1 MLMRRVIKILQE
13 DLGENHATTRLAH
26 ANLEKIAGKVRD
38 EGYPMHSIARIER
51 EGPKKLLAI
60 DGGGIRG
67 VLALEVL
74 QKIEDLLKAKSGRT
88 DFVLADYFDYIA
100 GTSTGGI
107 IAAGL
112 SIGMPV
118 KDILAFYQEAGA
130 QMFVKAHLLR
140 RLRYKFE
147 DEPLATKLKNVFG
160 TDTALGSDKL
170 QTLLLLV
177 MRNATTD
184 SPWPISNN
192 PYAKYNDRGRPDCN
206 LNFPLWQLVR
216 ASTAAP
222 TYFPPEVIV
231 LPGIQPA
238 GEREFVFVDGGV
250 TMYNNPAFQMFL
262 MATLDRYWAAK
273 PEARWRPGADRMLIV
288 SVGTGTSPDARQGLN
303 PDQMNLLFN
312 ANAIPAALMFAA
324 LNEQDLLCRIFGDC
338 RAGDLMDR
346 EVGDLVGS
354 AGPLENGQKLFTYLR
369 YNAEL
374 TREGLDAL
382 GCPGIEPETVQQMD
396 SIDGIPDLRKA
407 GKKVAETK
415 VLEGHFDGFTPS

>member
-1 MLMRRVIKILQE
+1 MSLME
-13 DLGENHATTRLAH
+13 
-26 ANLEKIAGKVRD
+26 
-38 EGYPMHSIARIER
+38 RIER
-51 EGPKKLLAI
+51 EGPKKLLAV

-74 QKIEDLLKAKSGRT
+74 QGIEDLLRAKSGRP
-88 DFVLADYFDYIA
+88 DFRLADYFDYIA

-112 SIGMPV
+112 SMGMSV
-118 KDILAFYQEAGA
+118 GEILKFYQEAGA
-130 QMFVKAHLLR
+130 QMFVKANLLR

-147 DEPLATKLKNVFG
+147 DEPLAEKLREVFAS
-160 TDTALGSDKL
+160 DTTLGSEKL

-192 PYAKYNDRGRPDCN
+192 PYARYNGRTRDDCN
-206 LNFPLWQLVR
+206 LDLPLWQLVR

-222 TYFPPEVIV
+222 TFFPPEVIV
-231 LPGIQPA
+231 LSPGTA
-238 GEREFVFVDGGV
+238 TAREFVFVDGGV

-262 MATLDRYWAAK
+262 MATLDRYWALK
-273 PEARWRPGADRMLIV
+273 PEARWQTGAEHMLVV
-288 SVGTGTSPDARQGLN
+288 SVGTGTSPAARQGLE
-303 PDQMNLLFN
+303 PDEMNLLFN
-312 ANAIPAALMFAA
+312 ATTIPSALMFAA
-324 LNEQDLLCRIFGDC
+324 LNEQDLLCRVFGDC
-338 RAGDLMDR
+338 RAGEALDR

-354 AGPLENGQKLFTYLR
+354 DGPLQHGQKLFTYLR

-382 GCPGIEPETVQQMD
+382 GCRDIEPKTVQQMD
-396 SIDGIPDLRKA
+396 SIEGIPELRRVGA
-407 GKKVAETK
+407 RVAETK
-415 VLEGHFDGFTPS
+415 LLERHFDGFMPN

>member
-1 MLMRRVIKILQE
+1 ME
-13 DLGENHATTRLAH
+13 
-26 ANLEKIAGKVRD
+26 
-38 EGYPMHSIARIER
+38 RIER
-51 EGPKKLLAI
+51 EGPKKLLAV

-74 QKIEDLLKAKSGRT
+74 QGIEDLLRAKSGRP
-88 DFVLADYFDYIA
+88 DFRLADYFDYIA

-112 SIGMPV
+112 SMGMSV
-118 KDILAFYQEAGA
+118 GEILKFYQEAGA
-130 QMFVKAHLLR
+130 QMFVKANLLR

-147 DEPLATKLKNVFG
+147 DEPLAEKLREVFAS
-160 TDTALGSDKL
+160 DTTLGSEKL

-192 PYAKYNDRGRPDCN
+192 PYARYNGRTRDDCN
-206 LNFPLWQLVR
+206 LDLPLWQLVR

-222 TYFPPEVIV
+222 TFFPPEVIV
-231 LPGIQPA
+231 LSPGTA
-238 GEREFVFVDGGV
+238 TAREFVFVDGGV

-262 MATLDRYWAAK
+262 MATLDRYWALK
-273 PEARWRPGADRMLIV
+273 PEARWQTGAEHMLVV
-288 SVGTGTSPDARQGLN
+288 SVGTGTSPAARQGLE
-303 PDQMNLLFN
+303 PDEMNLLFN
-312 ANAIPAALMFAA
+312 ATTIPSALMFAA
-324 LNEQDLLCRIFGDC
+324 LNEQDLLCRVFGDC
-338 RAGDLMDR
+338 RAGEALDR

-354 AGPLENGQKLFTYLR
+354 DGPLQHGQKLFTYLR

-382 GCPGIEPETVQQMD
+382 GCRDIEPKTVQQMD
-396 SIDGIPDLRKA
+396 SIQGIPELRRVGA
-407 GKKVAETK
+407 RVAETK
-415 VLEGHFDGFTPS
+415 LLERHFDGFMPN

>member
-1 MLMRRVIKILQE
+1 VSLMERV
-13 DLGENHATTRLAH
+13 
-26 ANLEKIAGKVRD
+26 
-38 EGYPMHSIARIER
+38 ER
-51 EGPKKLLAI
+51 GGPKKLLAI

-74 QKIEDLLKAKSGRT
+74 QRIEDLLTAKSGRA
-88 DFVLADYFDYIA
+88 DFRLADYFDYIA

-112 SIGMPV
+112 SIGMSV
-118 KDILAFYQEAGA
+118 KDILKFYQEAGA
-130 QMFVKAHLLR
+130 QMFVKANLLR

-147 DEPLATKLKNVFG
+147 DEPLAAKLREVFAP
-160 TDTALGSDKL
+160 DTTLGSEQL

-192 PYAKYNDRGRPDCN
+192 PYAKYNDSARPDCN
-206 LNFPLWQLVR
+206 LKLPLWQLVR

-222 TYFPPEVIV
+222 TFFPPEVIV
-231 LPGIQPA
+231 LPSAAPA

-262 MATLDRYWAAK
+262 MATVDRYWAKK
-273 PEARWRPGADRMLIV
+273 PELRWRTGADRMLIV
-288 SVGTGTSPDARQGLN
+288 SVGTGTSPAARQGLD
-303 PDQMNLLFN
+303 PDEMNLLFN
-312 ANAIPAALMFAA
+312 ATTIPSALMFAA
-324 LNEQDLLCRIFGDC
+324 LNEQDLLCRVLGDC
-338 RAGDLMDR
+338 GAGDAIDR

-354 AGPLENGQKLFTYLR
+354 AGPLERHQKLFTYLR

-382 GCPGIEPETVQQMD
+382 GCRDIQPKTVQRLD
-396 SIDGIPDLRKA
+396 SIDGIPDLRRV
-407 GKKVAETK
+407 GKNLAETK
-415 VLEGHFDGFTPS
+415 VLEHHFEGFMPG